1 MKNKTLKIG
10 ERNEKWNKV
19 LYGGEEYA
27 RKFSSYGQL
36 YYEPVLWILN
46 VIYVKKLRLFI
57 IKVVWTKLWC
67 EFYT

>member
-1 MKNKTLKIG
+1 MS
-10 ERNEKWNKV
+10 NEINF
-19 LYGGEEYA
+19 YMGGEEYA

-57 IKVVWTKLWC
+57 IKLVWP
-67 EFYT
+67 